1 MTGVSCRGAVSGVA
15 RSGSRR
21 KRYGHAVVHGVVA
34 CVATFACHDSVPEP
48 ASRSVPTPV
57 SLDVAPSSVPTATP
71 SAVNGAPT
79 NPTPSAATGV
89 AAPSDDSFRFPAPA
103 ELVAIGDIHGDLAAA
118 RRALKLA
125 GAIDDQDRWIG
136 KKLVVVQTGDEIDRG
151 DDDRAVL
158 ELFRRLADDAAK
170 TGGAVHALIGNHEAM
185 NVAGDFRYVTAAGFR
200 QFADEKPSAGE
211 HVDFDS
217 LAPEQRGRAATFSAG
232 GVTARLLAERDTVVV
247 VGDTVFVHGGVT
259 AEHVRYGLGRF
270 NREVKRWMHGDD
282 PPPALVTDPE
292 GPVWTRRYS
301 DDHATVDC
309 DGLRAALALLHAKRM
324 VVGHTP
330 QPKGIDSACDERV
343 YRVDTG
349 LSRYYG
355 GPTEVLDIAGDR
367 VTIRREP
374 PASPP

>member
-1 MTGVSCRGAVSGVA
+1 MSGRLRRGYAAV
-15 RSGSRR
+15 RC
-21 KRYGHAVVHGVVA
+21 VVA

-48 ASRSVPTPV
+48 ASRSVATP
-57 SLDVAPSSVPTATP
+57 SSVAPAPSTLAVTTPGAVPVAASSVPTPST
-71 SAVNGAPT
+71 SAVNGAPP
-79 NPTPSAATGV
+79 NPTPGAASGV
-89 AAPSDDSFRFPAPA
+89 AASSDGSFRFPAPA

-125 GAIDDQDRWIG
+125 GAIDDADRWIG

-170 TGGAVHALIGNHEAM
+170 AGGAVHALNGNHEAM

-200 QFADEKPSAGE
+200 QFVDQKPNAGE

-217 LAPEQRGRAATFSAG
+217 LAPEQRGRAAAFSPG
-232 GVTARLLAERDTVVV
+232 GSTALLLSERDTVVV
-247 VGDTVFVHGGVT
+247 VGDSVFVHGGVT

-330 QPKGIDSACDERV
+330 QPKGIDSACDELV

-355 GPTEVLDIAGDR
+355 GPTEVLVIAGDR